1 MALAL
6 IVVGLEK
13 CLSQMDLSQ
22 SLVVTEPSFEAVRME
37 SFVALG
43 QLVLVADQTD
53 WWSEQLGRMER
64 RWAFQ
69 RGLTVVDLQ
78 KQQLG

>member
-1 MALAL
+1 MALGL

-22 SLVVTEPSFEAVRME
+22 NQAVTESSFEAVRME
-37 SFVALG
+37 SFVVLG

-64 RWAFQ
+64 RRAFQ
-69 RGLTVVDLQ
+69 RGLTVVGL
-78 KQQLG
+78 